1 MLINDIFGSLSNGQ
15 VAAYV
20 STHRNPGFGL
30 GTGFNPSRQATFSR
44 QAALPRSASVA
55 GILSSNASAAS
66 IRVLPGGNQE
76 LAYQMVKRGLDVVG
90 SFALLVALSP
100 VLLVTFV
107 ALCITTKGRPIFVQ
121 QRVGQCGRLFRM
133 FKFRTMCLDAH
144 LRQPAV
150 ANEMDGPVFKN
161 RRDPRVTPLGRILRQ
176 FSIDELPQLL
186 NVLLGDMSLV
196 GPRPPILSEVMK
208 YEPWQRERL
217 SVKPGL
223 TCLWQVSGR
232 NEIGFEDW
240 MRMDLWYVQNQTL
253 LTDLKLLVL
262 TPWVVISR
270 KGAY

>member
-1 MLINDIFGSLSNGQ
+1 MLINDIFGSLGNAPL
-15 VAAYV
+15 AAFV
-20 STHRNPGFGL
+20 STNPTPGLEL
-30 GTGFNPSRQATFSR
+30 GTGFVPSRQAT
-44 QAALPRSASVA
+44 LPLTSSAS
-55 GILSSNASAAS
+55 GTLNTDAAAIS
-66 IRVLPGGNQE
+66 IQVLPGGNQE
-76 LAYQMVKRGLDVVG
+76 VVYQLIKRGLDVVG
-90 SFALLVALSP
+90 STVLLVALLP
-100 VLLVTFV
+100 VLLVTLLV
-107 ALCITTKGRPIFVQ
+107 LCVTTKGRPIFVQ

-144 LRQPAV
+144 VRQVAI

-161 RRDPRVTPLGRILRQ
+161 RRDPRVTRLGRILRQ
-176 FSIDELPQLL
+176 FSIDELPQLV
-186 NVLLGDMSLV
+186 NILLGDMSLV
-196 GPRPPILSEVMK
+196 GPRPPILSEVLE

-232 NEIGFEDW
+232 NEIGFDDW
-240 MRMDLWYVQNQTL
+240 MRMDIWYVQNQNL

>member
-1 MLINDIFGSLSNGQ
+1 MFTNNIFDSLGNGQ
-15 VAAYV
+15 IAGCV
-20 STHRNPGFGL
+20 STDPGPDTEQGSTFI
-30 GTGFNPSRQATFSR
+30 PSRQTI
-44 QAALPRSASVA
+44 LPRPASSSATLGADTA
-55 GILSSNASAAS
+55 GES
-66 IRVLPGGNQE
+66 IYVLPGGNQ
-76 LAYQMVKRGLDVVG
+76 AIVYQVVKRGLDIVG
-90 SFALLVALSP
+90 SILLLAALSP
-100 VLLVTFV
+100 ILLVTFLV
-107 ALCITTKGRPIFVQ
+107 LCISTQGRPVFVQ

-133 FKFRTMCLDAH
+133 FKFRTMCLDAQA
-144 LRQPAV
+144 RQLAV

-161 RRDPRVTPLGRILRQ
+161 RCDPRITPLGRILRQ

-196 GPRPPILSEVMK
+196 GPRPPLLSEVTRYK
-208 YEPWQRERL
+208 AWQRERL

-223 TCLWQVSGR
+223 TCLWQISGR

-240 MRMDLWYVQNQTL
+240 MRMDLWYVQNQNV